1 MDQLVNSKT
10 KLTTEIRR
18 NNSINLRKNISIY
31 AKSNE
36 NNNFRPRRLFR
47 RQSTLASTISSRST
61 KTTKSVD
68 NRPDV
73 AFPYIIVTLNSLNPL
88 NSKSKIV
95 EKIFNTDCSI
105 LSFSNLLTEYLSKI
119 KEEYPRDHQISE
131 DDFDEI
137 FGKAGNGLINS
148 GRARVRSRSPRLA
161 RVNASSQ
168 NRVASPVPETHQKR
182 KNTLRK
188 NLSIIKM
195 AEEPIVENPEIIK
208 ISSHFVLVNFKTKT
222 LHPVTFP
229 KKYKSDHNF
238 NLFCDKRH
246 LLPPKG
252 NYHLLELAF
261 RRPVGGPRDEP
272 DVDIFEH
279 YGLISKLDAQAEDD
293 GNRDGNTEIIEKEK
307 TKLTEKR
314 RRNNKNGRDGKSGFL
329 VKQKSIMVE
338 FKKYQI
344 IARPWFEAN
353 MDHVKKMRVIAGVFN
368 DGETKFSVLL

>member
-10 KLTTEIRR
+10 KLTTELRK
-18 NNSINLRKNISIY
+18 NNSITLRKNISIY
-31 AKSNE
+31 AKNNE
-36 NNNFRPRRLFR
+36 NNFRPRRLFR

-61 KTTKSVD
+61 KTAKSVD
-68 NRPDV
+68 TRPDV
-73 AFPYIIVTLNSLNPL
+73 ALPYIVVSL

-105 LSFSNLLTEYLSKI
+105 LSFSNLLTEYLTRM
-119 KEEYPRDHQISE
+119 KEVYPRDQQISE

-137 FGKAGNGLINS
+137 FGKPGNGLMNS
-148 GRARVRSRSPRLA
+148 GRARVRSRSPRVNGNAATNGLSPNSRNRD
-161 RVNASSQ
+161 RVG
-168 NRVASPVPETHQKR
+168 SPVPETHQKR
-182 KNTLRK
+182 RNTLRK

-208 ISSHFVLVNFKTKT
+208 ITSHFVLVNFKTKT
-222 LHPVTFP
+222 LHPVSFP
-229 KKYKSDHNF
+229 QKYQNDHDF
-238 NLFCDKRH
+238 NLFHDKRH

-279 YGLISKLDAQAEDD
+279 YGLISKLEAEND
-293 GNRDGNTEIIEKEK
+293 NGNTENSEGEK

-314 RRNNKNGRDGKSGFL
+314 RRNNKNGREGKTGFL